1 MSLKKWTEV
10 RLFKKILIANRGEIA
25 LRIIRACRELGVE
38 TVAVFSEIDED
49 SLHVR
54 FADEAVCIGP
64 AASANS
70 YLNQARIIAAAE
82 ITGAE
87 AIHPGYGFLAENAEF
102 AEKCAACN
110 IVFIGPSPEHI
121 NKMGNKSVAKQTMRE
136 AGVPV
141 VPGSDGLI
149 LDVAHAKKTAKDV
162 GFPLMLKASAGG
174 GGRGMRIVEKEA
186 DLENAFQT
194 VQAEAKNAFGDDSIY
209 MERYI
214 QAPKHIEV
222 QVMADNHGNVIH
234 LGERECSIQRRHQ
247 KLIEEAP
254 SASLTPELR
263 KQIGEASVQGCKEI
277 GYNSAGTIEYLF
289 DSKSK
294 EFFFMEMNTRIQVEH
309 CVTEEVYDVDLI
321 GEMIRVASGETL
333 SIKQP
338 EGPEGHAIECRINAE
353 DPSQNFMPSPGKIDS
368 LHFPG
373 GHGIRIDSHVYA
385 QYKIPPTYDSMIGKI
400 IVKGKNREDAINKMK
415 RALDELIIEG
425 VKTTKPFHEELLNH
439 ETFVDGSF
447 DTGFVDNHFLK

>member
-1 MSLKKWTEV
+1 M
-10 RLFKKILIANRGEIA
+10 FKKILIANRGEIA

-64 AASANS
+64 AASAQS

-82 ITGAE
+82 ITGAD

-102 AEKCAACN
+102 AEKCAACK
-110 IVFIGPSPEHI
+110 IVFIGPSPHLI
-121 NKMGNKSVAKQTMRE
+121 NKMGNKSVAKQTMRD

-141 VPGSDGLI
+141 VPGSDGVI
-149 LDVAHAKKTAKDV
+149 KDIDDLVKSAESV
-162 GFPLMLKASAGG
+162 GFPLMLKASSGG
-174 GGRGMRIVEKEA
+174 GGRGMRLVEKMA
-186 DLENAFQT
+186 DLKQAFQT
-194 VQAEAKNAFGDDSIY
+194 VQSEAKNAFGDDAIY
-209 MERYI
+209 MERFI

-222 QVMADNHGNVIH
+222 QIIADKHGNVIH

-247 KLIEEAP
+247 KLLEEAP
-254 SASLTPELR
+254 SASLTPALR
-263 KQIGEASVQGCKEI
+263 KQIGEASVKGCKEI
-277 GYNSAGTIEYLF
+277 GYDSAGTIEYLF
-289 DSKSK
+289 DSKTK

-321 GEMIRVASGETL
+321 VEMIRVAAGEKL

-353 DPSQNFMPSPGKIDS
+353 NPAQNFIPCPGQITS

-373 GHGIRIDSHVYA
+373 GHGVRIDSHVYA

-400 IVKGKNREDAINKMK
+400 IVKGKNRLDAINKMK

-425 VKTTKPFHEELLNH
+425 VFTTKSFHEELLNH
-439 ETFVDGSF
+439 PTFVDGTF
-447 DTGFVDNHFLK
+447 DTGFIDQYFLKTK